1 MKKIVI
7 ASDSFKGS
15 VSSADVAQSAREG
28 ILRVFPECE
37 VICLT
42 VSDGGEGLYETLLQ
56 QLKGKQIYVPHI
68 IPKWKRSMRLH
79 LIRRWKTA
87 VIETAA
93 ANGLALIPKEKRNP
107 MEATTF
113 GDQEN

>member
-56 QLKGKQIYVPHI
+56 QLKGKQIICSAHN
-68 IPKWKRSMRLH
+68 SQM
-79 LIRRWKTA
+79 
-87 VIETAA
+87 ETINAFY
-93 ANGLALIPKEKRNP
+93 IVS
-107 MEATTF
+107 
-113 GDQEN
+113 